1 MKLKYAM
8 KLGGNLIAKGTEVE
22 VIPPSDPRVRDRLN
36 PESYICLVQFPN
48 REKPTYMHVSQLE
61 E

>member
-1 MKLKYAM
+1 M